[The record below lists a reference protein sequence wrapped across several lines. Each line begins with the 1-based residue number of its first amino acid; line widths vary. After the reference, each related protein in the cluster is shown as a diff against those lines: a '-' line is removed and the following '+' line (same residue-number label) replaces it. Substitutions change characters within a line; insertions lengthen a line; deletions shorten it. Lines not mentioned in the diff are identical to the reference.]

1 MRRLARGAVMALT
14 LLTVAG
20 IIGLGGVVGGLY
32 WKRAET
38 IASQQT
44 RGELQRLAAE
54 QIPKIFGFDYQT
66 VERSLTEAY
75 GLLTPNYRRE
85 FEDRSNKDIIPQARE
100 RQMVSQANVVGAGV
114 LEAQRDSGSV
124 MVYMNRTMTDK
135 SKQTAY
141 DGSRLRVDYQ
151 KVDGRW
157 LINYIAPI

>member
-1 MRRLARGAVMALT
+1 MALT

-100 RQMVSQANVVGAGV
+100 RQM
-114 LEAQRDSGSV
+114 
-124 MVYMNRTMTDK
+124 
-135 SKQTAY
+135 
-141 DGSRLRVDYQ
+141 
-151 KVDGRW
+151 
-157 LINYIAPI
+157 

>member
-66 VERSLTEAY
+66 VERSLTEVY